1 MIMESSLPKDQS
13 KYDLQEFLSGFNN
26 DSEVKKIL
34 KQIGVRPSKGMGQNF
49 LIDPSVSESIVGAL
63 NIDSDDIIV
72 EIGAGLG
79 ALTRHLIGKAKKLVL
94 IEYDRGIYEYLSEV
108 LSGVDGVVVV
118 HQDAV
123 TFDVRPFYAE
133 GAVKVIGNLP
143 YSCGT
148 EIIRNFLTFP
158 SPVDLAVFML
168 QKEVVNRFCAVPR
181 TKSYGVLTVM
191 TGAFW
196 NVERLQDLTFE
207 PFTPKP
213 AVDSSVIRFSP
224 SGSDKYP
231 PFNQRVLRRIVKC
244 GFNQRRKQLKKRL
257 PLGLCSWDK
266 LCEEMKLQETVRAE
280 ELSVEEWIKMAR
292 IVDDN
297 PLKDNPQKGDEMFD
311 VVDED
316 DKVIDQ
322 MERSRVHS
330 ECLLHRAVHV
340 FVFNKRGDLY
350 LQKRSV
356 LKDSSPGLW
365 DSSAS
370 GHLDVGEGYNCA
382 AVRELAEELGIS
394 LGVDFVCS
402 IQPSEN
408 TGWEFVH
415 LYRCEH
421 NGPFNFPYSEIEG
434 GGFFPVD
441 IITNWVRKRS
451 ADFAPGF
458 VECWNGYNN

>member
-257 PLGLCSWDK
+257 PLGLCSWDE
-266 LCEEMKLQETVRAE
+266 LCEEMNLQETVRAE

-394 LGVDFVCS
+394 LRVDFVCS

-441 IITNWVRKRS
+441 LITNWARKRS
-451 ADFAPGF
+451 ADFDPGF